1 MPPARRNAPSP
12 SPAVEA
18 YLLGRIALD
27 DCLALQE
34 RLAAAIG
41 QRDDGQICLL
51 LCEHPPVVTVG
62 RGGSPAELRRDAGLL
77 RTGQV
82 PVQWVKRGGG
92 CLVHCPGQ
100 LAAYPILPLAWHGFT
115 VGEYLERLQG
125 GVLRTLEGLGVPAE
139 PRQGCYGLWG
149 RTGQLASFGVAVRD
163 GVTRH
168 GAFLNVS
175 PAMGLFRLVE
185 SDPWQPAPMSC
196 LVAERQRAVK
206 MTSVRAELV
215 GQLTTALG
223 CDRYHLY
230 TGHPWLRTVQSA

>member
-82 PVQWVKRGGG
+82 PSNGSSGVVAAWFTARDNWPPTPSSRW
-92 CLVHCPGQ
+92 PGTASPSASTSNASR
-100 LAAYPILPLAWHGFT
+100 AA
-115 VGEYLERLQG
+115 
-125 GVLRTLEGLGVPAE
+125 
-139 PRQGCYGLWG
+139 C
-149 RTGQLASFGVAVRD
+149 
-163 GVTRH
+163 
-168 GAFLNVS
+168 
-175 PAMGLFRLVE
+175 
-185 SDPWQPAPMSC
+185 
-196 LVAERQRAVK
+196 
-206 MTSVRAELV
+206 
-215 GQLTTALG
+215 
-223 CDRYHLY
+223 
-230 TGHPWLRTVQSA
+230 